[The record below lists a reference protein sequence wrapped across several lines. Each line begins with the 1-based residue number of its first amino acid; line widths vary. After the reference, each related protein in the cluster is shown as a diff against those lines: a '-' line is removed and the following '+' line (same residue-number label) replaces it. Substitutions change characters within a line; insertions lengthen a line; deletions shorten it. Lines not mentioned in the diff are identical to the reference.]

1 MAEVFAGVGS
11 GGCVALVWTTL
22 ENWTVLPPEK

>member
-1 MAEVFAGVGS
+1 MQ
-11 GGCVALVWTTL
+11 LVLPEFRQHELLWATL